1 MPKKSINKSSAN
13 GSVQKSIRNTVRNS
27 ARTAVRTAVRA
38 AVRTPV
44 RTARQNS
51 VSKSKSV
58 AVTSAPRRPSLTSLS
73 TKALAAELRRRR
85 SQLPKLMKKAAKL
98 QAALAKVMASI
109 ASLGGATGGL
119 DVRSAA
125 ASVSARANSL
135 ANSQAISRANSQ
147 AISRANSQ
155 AISRVGARTKSSSSS
170 APRLR
175 NGQPTIGEHLVEILR
190 ARADAMSPN
199 ELGPILGK
207 RLSRKITDN
216 FRVQISLTLARLV
229 KQGRVSKLGR
239 AQYVAR
245 GVTIANID

>member
-1 MPKKSINKSSAN
+1 
-13 GSVQKSIRNTVRNS
+13 
-27 ARTAVRTAVRA
+27 
-38 AVRTPV
+38 
-44 RTARQNS
+44 
-51 VSKSKSV
+51 
-58 AVTSAPRRPSLTSLS
+58 
-73 TKALAAELRRRR
+73 
-85 SQLPKLMKKAAKL
+85 MKKAAKL

-109 ASLGGATGGL
+109 ASLGGATGRL
-119 DVRSAA
+119 DVRSTAT
-125 ASVSARANSL
+125 SVSARANSL
-135 ANSQAISRANSQ
+135 AKSQAISRANSQ

-190 ARADAMSPN
+190 ARAEAMSPN
-199 ELGPILGK
+199 ELAPILGK
-207 RLSRKITDN
+207 RLSREVTDN
-216 FRVQISLTLARLV
+216 FRVQISLTLARLI

>member
-1 MPKKSINKSSAN
+1 
-13 GSVQKSIRNTVRNS
+13 
-27 ARTAVRTAVRA
+27 
-38 AVRTPV
+38 
-44 RTARQNS
+44 
-51 VSKSKSV
+51 
-58 AVTSAPRRPSLTSLS
+58 
-73 TKALAAELRRRR
+73 
-85 SQLPKLMKKAAKL
+85 MKKAAKL

-125 ASVSARANSL
+125 ASVSARAISR
-135 ANSQAISRANSQ
+135 AKSQAISRANSQ

-155 AISRVGARTKSSSSS
+155 IWARTKSSSSS

-199 ELGPILGK
+199 ELAPILGK
-207 RLSRKITDN
+207 RLSRNITDN
-216 FRVQISLTLARLV
+216 FRVQINLTLARLV

>member
-27 ARTAVRTAVRA
+27 ARTAVRTAVR
-38 AVRTPV
+38 TPV

-51 VSKSKSV
+51 VSKFKSV
-58 AVTSAPRRPSLTSLS
+58 AATSAPRRPSLTSLS

-147 AISRANSQ
+147 IWARA
-155 AISRVGARTKSSSSS
+155 KSSSSS

-190 ARADAMSPN
+190 ARAEAMSPN

-216 FRVQISLTLARLV
+216 FRVQINLTLARLM

>member
-27 ARTAVRTAVRA
+27 ARTAVRTP
-38 AVRTPV
+38 VRTPV

-51 VSKSKSV
+51 VSKFKSV
-58 AVTSAPRRPSLTSLS
+58 AATSAPRRPSLTSLS

-155 AISRVGARTKSSSSS
+155 IWARAKSSSSS

-190 ARADAMSPN
+190 ARAEAMSPN

-216 FRVQISLTLARLV
+216 FRVQINLTLARLM

>member
-1 MPKKSINKSSAN
+1 
-13 GSVQKSIRNTVRNS
+13 
-27 ARTAVRTAVRA
+27 
-38 AVRTPV
+38 
-44 RTARQNS
+44 
-51 VSKSKSV
+51 
-58 AVTSAPRRPSLTSLS
+58 
-73 TKALAAELRRRR
+73 
-85 SQLPKLMKKAAKL
+85 MKKAAKL

-135 ANSQAISRANSQ
+135 ANSQAISR
-147 AISRANSQ
+147 
-155 AISRVGARTKSSSSS
+155 VGARAKSSSSS

-190 ARADAMSPN
+190 ARAEAMSPN

-216 FRVQISLTLARLV
+216 FRVQINLTLARLM

>member
-27 ARTAVRTAVRA
+27 ARTA
-38 AVRTPV
+38 
-44 RTARQNS
+44 RQNS
-51 VSKSKSV
+51 VSKFKSV
-58 AVTSAPRRPSLTSLS
+58 AATSAPRRPSLTSLS

-155 AISRVGARTKSSSSS
+155 IWARAKSSSSS

-199 ELGPILGK
+199 ELAPILGK

-216 FRVQISLTLARLV
+216 FRVQINLTLARLM

>member
-27 ARTAVRTAVRA
+27 ARTAVRT
-38 AVRTPV
+38 PV

-51 VSKSKSV
+51 VSKFKSV
-58 AVTSAPRRPSLTSLS
+58 AATSAPRRPSLTSLS

-155 AISRVGARTKSSSSS
+155 AISQAISRVGARAKSSSSS

-190 ARADAMSPN
+190 ARAEAMSPN

-216 FRVQISLTLARLV
+216 FRVQINLTLARLM

>member
-27 ARTAVRTAVRA
+27 ARTAVRT
-38 AVRTPV
+38 PV

-51 VSKSKSV
+51 VSKFKSV
-58 AVTSAPRRPSLTSLS
+58 AATSAPRRPSLTSLS

-147 AISRANSQ
+147 AISRAKSQ
-155 AISRVGARTKSSSSS
+155 AISRVGARAKSSSSS

-190 ARADAMSPN
+190 ARAEAMSPN

-216 FRVQISLTLARLV
+216 FRVQINLTLARLM

>member
-1 MPKKSINKSSAN
+1 MNKSSAN
-13 GSVQKSIRNTVRNS
+13 GSVQKNTRDTVRNS
-27 ARTAVRTAVRA
+27 VRTAVRT

-51 VSKSKSV
+51 VSKFKSV
-58 AVTSAPRRPSLTSLS
+58 AATSAPRRPSLTSLS

-125 ASVSARANSL
+125 ASVSARANSRAISR
-135 ANSQAISRANSQ
+135 ANSPAISRANSQ
-147 AISRANSQ
+147 IW
-155 AISRVGARTKSSSSS
+155 ARTKSSSSS

-175 NGQPTIGEHLVEILR
+175 TGQPPLGEHLVEILR
-190 ARADAMSPN
+190 ARAEAMSPN

>member
-27 ARTAVRTAVRA
+27 ARTAVRTAVR
-38 AVRTPV
+38 TPV

-51 VSKSKSV
+51 VSKFKSV
-58 AVTSAPRRPSLTSLS
+58 AATSAPRRPSLTSLS

-135 ANSQAISRANSQ
+135 ANSQAISRAKSQ

-155 AISRVGARTKSSSSS
+155 IWARAKSSSSS

-190 ARADAMSPN
+190 ARAEAMSPN

-216 FRVQISLTLARLV
+216 FRVQINLTLARLM

>member
-27 ARTAVRTAVRA
+27 ARTAVRTP
-38 AVRTPV
+38 VRTPV

-51 VSKSKSV
+51 VSKFKSV
-58 AVTSAPRRPSLTSLS
+58 AATSAPRRPSLTSLS

-135 ANSQAISRANSQ
+135 ANSQAISRAK
-147 AISRANSQ
+147 SQ
-155 AISRVGARTKSSSSS
+155 AISRVGARAKSSSSS

-199 ELGPILGK
+199 ELAPILGK

-216 FRVQISLTLARLV
+216 FRVQINLTLARLM

>member
-27 ARTAVRTAVRA
+27 
-38 AVRTPV
+38 V

-58 AVTSAPRRPSLTSLS
+58 AATSAPRRPSLTSLS

-147 AISRANSQ
+147 ANSQ
-155 AISRVGARTKSSSSS
+155 IWARTKSSSSS

-199 ELGPILGK
+199 ELAPILGK

-216 FRVQISLTLARLV
+216 FRVQISLTLARLM

-245 GVTIANID
+245 GATIANID